1 MAFTKKIKAES
12 PDKYLKAATG
22 RREDG
27 QAQLARLAHVNALQ
41 SETEDGLQLCSTQIE
56 TAESSAGLPKSLQ
69 KTATRI
75 EYSDGVV
82 LEGWQLT
89 VFSSLDG
96 TTNTFSTLSTLRIPE
111 VPGEGNGGYYLPFKL
126 SGTVKALD
134 DGIGNVITIFQ
145 NGSEF
150 RDTDPGSPTVG
161 QTVQCDSLSIVENTT
176 GFPELGIVDFEVT
189 GLANT
194 PRAEAEIVTQFEFL
208 CYEGVIP
215 VLT

>member
-12 PDKYLKAATG
+12 PDKYLKAAAS

-96 TTNTFSTLSTLRIPE
+96 TTNTFSTISTLRIPE
-111 VPGEGNGGYYLPFKL
+111 VPGEGNGGYYLPIKL
-126 SGTVKALD
+126 SGAVKALD
-134 DGIGNVITIFQ
+134 DGLGNVITVFQ

-150 RDTDPGSPTVG
+150 RDTDPASPTFTR
-161 QTVQCDSLSIVENTT
+161 TVQCDSLSIIENTSGT
-176 GFPELGIVDFEVT
+176 PQIGIVDFEVT

>member
-12 PDKYLKAATG
+12 PDKYLKAAAS
-22 RREDG
+22 RRQDG
-27 QAQLARLAHVNALQ
+27 QAQFARLAHVNGLQ